1 MKETVEVDLDDPDPD
16 KCFMR
21 LSKGI
26 ESEIKIFKEEIV
38 MISRLKRVFL
48 RRKLKKE
55 KLNLLSQVAAINKK
69 LKILDEID
77 EKEKEIEKQ

>member
-1 MKETVEVDLDDPDPD
+1 MKETVEVDLDDPDPN

-48 RRKLKKE
+48 RRKLKRE
-55 KLNLLSQVAAINKK
+55 KLTLLSQVLEINKK
-69 LKILDEID
+69 LKILDEMD
-77 EKEKEIEKQ
+77 KKEEESEK